1 MRVIIQLRHSNQLHA
16 ATTESVAFE
25 AAAPTISGPV
35 PGLELDHPY
44 ASTQIPKLLPIQPG
58 ASPFALAQPL
68 NFSMVPEQS
77 TYVVRGRISDDVD
90 TQRNTIAAAYA
101 NPNVV
106 GVYADPVIE
115 SCPNC
120 PAGPV
125 GTSKDVAKLLNVA
138 GLSAAGLDGQGV
150 LLAVVDTGINL
161 AYLATQH
168 CKPKLDAAR
177 SWTPAGVPT
186 QPGAHPK
193 NHGSMCAYDVNIAA
207 PKATLLDY
215 AVLLSQTPGATAM
228 SGLLSDAVKG
238 YSVLLN
244 LISGMPAASKA
255 LVVSNSWGMF
265 SPSWDFPIGNP
276 GNYSDNAAHPFNV
289 IVASLESAGA
299 DILFAAGN
307 CGRDCPD
314 GRCQFGTTLPI
325 CGANSHPKVLSIAGI
340 DTHKVRV
347 GYSSQG
353 PGRLSPRKPDLATYT
368 HFKGSLVY
376 PADAGTS
383 AACPVAAGVVAA
395 IRSKYPVSKLTP
407 MQLRSLLFKTAE
419 DLGGTGFDY
428 DYGWGALNPKAL
440 LSSLKALKTNKTA
453 STGNGHARLTQ
464 PGKTRKGLPKHHAGM
479 GI

>member
-16 ATTESVAFE
+16 AATEALAFE
-25 AAAPTISGPV
+25 AAAPNITGPL

-44 ASTQIPKLLPIQPG
+44 ASTQIPKLLPLQPG
-58 ASPFALAQPL
+58 ASAFALAQPL
-68 NFSMVPEQS
+68 DYSFEPEQS
-77 TYVVRGRISDDVD
+77 TYVVRGRISDDQD
-90 TQRNTIAAAYA
+90 AQRNTLAAAYA
-101 NPNVV
+101 DPNVV
-106 GVYADPVIE
+106 GVFADPVIE

-120 PAGPV
+120 PTGPV

-138 GLSAAGLDGQGV
+138 GLKAAGMDGQGV
-150 LLAVVDTGINL
+150 FLAVVDTGINL
-161 AYLATQH
+161 AYLASQN
-168 CKPKLDAAR
+168 CNPKLDAAR
-177 SWTPAGVPT
+177 SWTPAGVGT

-215 AVLLSQTPGATAM
+215 AVLLSQAPGATAM
-228 SGLLSDAVKG
+228 SGLLSDAVKA
-238 YSVLLN
+238 YSVLLG
-244 LISGMPAASKA
+244 LINSMPAASKA

-265 SPSWDFPIGNP
+265 SPAWDFPIGSP

-314 GRCQFGTTLPI
+314 GRCQFGTTQPI
-325 CGANSHPKVLSIAGI
+325 CGANSHPKVISVAGI
-340 DTHKVRV
+340 DIHKDRV

-395 IRSKYPVSKLTP
+395 IRSKFPVSKLSP
-407 MQLRSLLFKTAE
+407 AQLRTILFKTAE
-419 DLGGTGFDY
+419 DLGTTGFDY

-440 LSSLKALKTNKTA
+440 MSALKGLKTAKTA
-453 STGNGHARLTQ
+453 STRNGQARLTR
-464 PGKTRKGLPKHHAGM
+464 PGKSGKAVGKHTGM